1 MHLRDFRIFIYFIIA
16 AVVLGVV
23 SWTVLP
29 PSAIWVA
36 PVVALGLIS
45 IGLGVNSVVLADRTN
60 KKIEEIQETLIH
72 IEQMQEAI
80 KKEQEKQSGPH
91 SMIIPTLQAFTQLY
105 MDSVTEQ
112 KSGEEQQETDV
123 DV

>member
-1 MHLRDFRIFIYFIIA
+1 MHLRDFRILIYFIIA

-23 SWTVLP
+23 SWIVLP
-29 PSAIWVA
+29 PSAVWVA

-60 KKIEEIQETLIH
+60 KRIEAIQETLIR
-72 IEQMQEAI
+72 IEQTQEAI
-80 KKEQEKQSGPH
+80 QKEHEKQSGPH

-105 MDSVTEQ
+105 MDSVAEQ
-112 KSGEEQQETDV
+112 QSGEEQQETDV
-123 DV
+123 DA